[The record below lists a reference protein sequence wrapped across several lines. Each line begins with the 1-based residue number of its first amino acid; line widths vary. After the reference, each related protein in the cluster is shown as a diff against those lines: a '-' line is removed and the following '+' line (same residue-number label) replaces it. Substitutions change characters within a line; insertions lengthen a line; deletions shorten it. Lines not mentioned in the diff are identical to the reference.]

1 MHEFESRVGAVQLSK
16 KQKEEE
22 EEKGLK
28 RCTGCKVVR
37 YCSTV
42 SPISGS
48 FHLEL

>member
-1 MHEFESRVGAVQLSK
+1 MHEFESRVGVDAVQLAK
-16 KQKEEE
+16 KTEE

-42 SPISGS
+42 SIGCRHPC
-48 FHLEL
+48 L